1 MSEREFGWEDTIQN
15 DSTFEVLPEGDYNF
29 TVKSFERARH
39 NGSEKLPPCNKA
51 VLKIEVSDGAKS
63 TTLDHNLFLHSKT
76 EGMLCAFF
84 NAIGQRQHGQAMKM
98 NWGKVPGARGRCKLG
113 VRKWT
118 GKEGQPMES
127 NQIVRFYESAE
138 VAPEAAAT
146 PAYKAGKF

>member
-15 DSTFEVLPEGDYNF
+15 DSTFEVLPEGDYAF
-29 TVKSFERARH
+29 TVKGFERARH

-51 VLKIEVSDGAKS
+51 VLKIEVSDGARS

-84 NAIGQRQHGQAMKM
+84 NAIGQRQHGQAMRM
-98 NWGKVPGARGRCKLG
+98 DWSRVTGARGRCKLG
-113 VRKWT
+113 IRKWT
-118 GKEGQPMES
+118 GNQGQAMES
-127 NQIVRFYESAE
+127 NQIVRFYDAAE
-138 VAPEAAAT
+138 AVPA